1 MSDKF
6 PKVSDALANATDG
19 DTILIKSS
27 LTPYTEDM
35 IQVNKSVKIIGENPE
50 TTVFDGENT
59 ANVIFLVTSD
69 NVIIKN
75 LTIINLSRQYDSAI
89 RINNALNVK
98 VENVR
103 IKEARFGIEV
113 KSSNF
118 TEVIFN
124 EIIKCSFGIY
134 IHDNSYNNTITGN
147 TFKDNNIALQIHSG
161 KFNRVYHNNF
171 MNSTSEHVKLFDGP
185 HKLLMTAILQVEIIG
200 MT

>member
-1 MSDKF
+1 
-6 PKVSDALANATDG
+6 L
-19 DTILIKSS
+19 
-27 LTPYTEDM
+27 
-35 IQVNKSVKIIGENPE
+35 VKIIGENPE

-118 TEVIFN
+118 TQVIFN
-124 EIIKCSFGIY
+124 EIIKCSSGIY

-147 TFKDNNIALQIHSG
+147 TFKDNSKRQIQQ
-161 KFNRVYHNNF
+161 KY
-171 MNSTSEHVKLFDGP
+171 T
-185 HKLLMTAILQVEIIG
+185 TTIL
-200 MT
+200 